1 MKTFEEK
8 LDAWLDGKLTGNELT
23 EFEASLPPI
32 TESDLAQQE
41 AEPLTALLKEHI
53 GGPALS
59 NEDFFNHQLRTEIER
74 EEHAAAPHHEV
85 PATRESW
92 WSIGRLIW
100 TGTASLAVL
109 ALSTVYLMRDP
120 DVSGQQSAYLTQ
132 IINARVD
139 PAVSPN
145 ATISIFETK
154 EDKVTV
160 LWVDGLQSLPS
171 EYAAK

>member
-8 LDAWLDGKLTGNELT
+8 LDAWLDGKLTGKELT

-32 TESDLAQQE
+32 TEADLAQQG
-41 AEPLTALLKEHI
+41 AEPLTALLKEHV
-53 GGPALS
+53 GAPALT
-59 NEDFFNHQLRTEIER
+59 NEDFFNHQLRNEIER
-74 EEHAAAPHHEV
+74 EARATAPQEKAT
-85 PATRESW
+85 ATRESW
-92 WSIGRLIW
+92 WSIGRLVW
-100 TGTASLAVL
+100 TGGASLAIF
-109 ALSTVYLMRDP
+109 AISTMYLMREQ

-171 EYAAK
+171 EYATK